1 MEANSHASDRNNVMQ
16 NHQVA
21 MIGIK
26 AIYQHSLLIG
36 LLNGEAIAG
45 PCLLASPTVFGEVFQ
60 SPVER
65 GSNCRTVLGV
75 LRVYVLNSFNPLLNG
90 EAIAGPLPLMV
101 SQLSPL
107 VSIPC

>member
-36 LLNGEAIAG
+36 L
-45 PCLLASPTVFGEVFQ
+45 
-60 SPVER
+60 
-65 GSNCRTVLGV
+65 
-75 LRVYVLNSFNPLLNG
+75 FNPYW
-90 EAIAGPLPLMV
+90 AV
-101 SQLSPL
+101 
-107 VSIPC
+107 

>member
-36 LLNGEAIAG
+36 L
-45 PCLLASPTVFGEVFQ
+45 
-60 SPVER
+60 
-65 GSNCRTVLGV
+65 
-75 LRVYVLNSFNPLLNG
+75 FNPLLNG
-90 EAIAGPLPLMV
+90 EAIASVILMRLAGNKTAGFNPLLNGEAIASLRPLFL
-101 SQLSPL
+101 Q
-107 VSIPC
+107 

>member
-36 LLNGEAIAG
+36 LFNPLLIGEAIAG
-45 PCLLASPTVFGEVFQ
+45 SGRKECSG
-60 SPVER
+60 
-65 GSNCRTVLGV
+65 C
-75 LRVYVLNSFNPLLNG
+75 
-90 EAIAGPLPLMV
+90 
-101 SQLSPL
+101 
-107 VSIPC
+107 